1 MRLFSLTRSSVAE
14 STDRAS
20 AEKSRHRVYRGRQ
33 CTRLSGHNGYKRG
46 RRMKPL
52 TRRTFMRISAG
63 SVAAGAS
70 SKINLLKPVAL
81 WGAGRAVAPSDRVRF
96 ASIGT
101 GTRGCELLDA
111 SLAVPGV
118 ECVAVCDLY
127 DSRHQAAQEA
137 VKNQV
142 PATRNYKEI
151 LDRKDVD
158 AVIVAVPD
166 HQHRRVVVDACAAG
180 KDVYCEKPMS
190 HNVPDGFAIVAAV
203 AKGNRIMQVG
213 SQRVSSI
220 VYEKARELYAAG
232 DLGEVFLIEGSSNRN
247 SPSGA
252 WVYPIPPDASEQTID
267 WNAFLVGAPK
277 RPFDAARF
285 FRWRCFSDYGEGL
298 AGDLFVHLLSGIYF
312 VSGTNE
318 APQRAQSSGGLFRWK
333 GGRDFPDVIETLY
346 DYPKFRVILRCN
358 LNNAGGEPIKFHGTK
373 GTMEINGQTL
383 AFTPQDFS
391 PKPETYSTIGWP
403 ARLRKEYLAQWKA
416 EHPAPEPLDYQTNEA
431 MIFEAP
437 DGYSDVAA
445 HEARF
450 FNAVRTRKPTVENE
464 NFGNHAAIG
473 CHLANYA
480 YFKNKIATWDADAK
494 TIRG

>member
-1 MRLFSLTRSSVAE
+1 MNS
-14 STDRAS
+14 
-20 AEKSRHRVYRGRQ
+20 
-33 CTRLSGHNGYKRG
+33 
-46 RRMKPL
+46 L
-52 TRRTFMRISAG
+52 TRRTFMQISAG

-70 SKINLLKPVAL
+70 SKINLLEPAAL

-111 SLAVPGV
+111 SRAVPGV

-127 DSRHQAAQEA
+127 DSRHEAAQEA
-137 VKNQV
+137 VQKQV

-190 HNVPDGFAIVAAV
+190 HNVEDGFAMVDAV
-203 AKGNRIMQVG
+203 RKGNRIMQVG

-220 VYEKARELYAAG
+220 VYEKARELYASGA
-232 DLGEVFLIEGSSNRN
+232 LGEVFLIEGSSNRN

-267 WNAFLVGAPK
+267 WNAFLVGAPQ

-285 FRWRCFSDYGEGL
+285 FRWRCFADYGEGL
-298 AGDLFVHLLSGIYF
+298 AGDLFVHLLSGIHF
-312 VSGTNE
+312 VAGINE
-318 APQRAQSSGGLFRWK
+318 VPQRAQTTGGLFRWK
-333 GGRDFPDVIETLY
+333 DGRDFPDVIETVY
-346 DYPKFRVILRCN
+346 DYPNFRVSLYCN
-358 LNNAGGEPIKFHGTK
+358 LNNANQGGEPIKFQGTK
-373 GTMEINGQTL
+373 GTMELLNQMLT
-383 AFTPQDFS
+383 FTPQDIT
-391 PKPETYSTIGWP
+391 PKPETYSTKGWP
-403 ARLRKEYLAQWKA
+403 ARLRNAYLAKWAIENPQ
-416 EHPAPEPLDYQTNEA
+416 PAPLDYKTMVQSE
-431 MIFEAP
+431 IFTAP
-437 DGYSDVAA
+437 AGYSDVSA
-445 HEARF
+445 HQANF
-450 FNAVRTRKPTVENE
+450 FNSVRTRKAPVENE
-464 NFGNHAAIG
+464 VFGNHTAIG

-480 YFKNKIATWDADAK
+480 YFKKTIATWDADAK
-494 TIRG
+494 AIRG

>member
-1 MRLFSLTRSSVAE
+1 MHSI
-14 STDRAS
+14 
-20 AEKSRHRVYRGRQ
+20 
-33 CTRLSGHNGYKRG
+33 
-46 RRMKPL
+46 
-52 TRRTFMRISAG
+52 TRRDFMRIGAG
-63 SVAAGAS
+63 SAAAGAAV
-70 SKINLLKPVAL
+70 KMTLLEPAAL
-81 WGAGRAVAPSDRVRF
+81 WGAGREVAASDRIRF

-101 GTRGCELLDA
+101 GTRGCELLAA
-111 SLAVPGV
+111 SLDVPGI

-127 DSRHQAAQEA
+127 DSRHEAAQEA
-137 VKNQV
+137 VQKQV

-190 HNVPDGFAIVAAV
+190 HTVEDGFAMVDAARE
-203 AKGNRIMQVG
+203 GNRIVQIG

-220 VYEKARELYAAG
+220 VYEKARELYTAG
-232 DLGEVFLIEGSSNRN
+232 ALGDVFFIEGSSDRN
-247 SPSGA
+247 SASGA

-267 WNAFLVGAPK
+267 WNAFLVGAPQ

-312 VSGTNE
+312 ISGTNE

-333 GGRDFPDVIETLY
+333 DGRDFPDLIETLY
-346 DYPKFRVILRCN
+346 DYPKFRVVLRCN

-383 AFTPQDFS
+383 TFMPQDTA
-391 PKPETYSTIGWP
+391 PRPEGYSLKGWP
-403 ARLRKEYLAQWKA
+403 ERLRKQYLAQWAA
-416 EHPAPEPLDYQTNEA
+416 EHPQPGPFDYQVAEA
-431 MIFEAP
+431 ETFTAP
-437 DGYSDVAA
+437 QGYSDVSA
-445 HEARF
+445 HEANF
-450 FNAVRTRKPTVENE
+450 FDAVRTRKPTAENE
-464 NFGNHAAIG
+464 VFGNHAAIG

-480 YFKNKIATWDADAK
+480 YFKNTIATWDPVA
-494 TIRG
+494 R

>member
-1 MRLFSLTRSSVAE
+1 M
-14 STDRAS
+14 D
-20 AEKSRHRVYRGRQ
+20 
-33 CTRLSGHNGYKRG
+33 
-46 RRMKPL
+46 PL
-52 TRRTFMRISAG
+52 TRRDFMRIGTGSA
-63 SVAAGAS
+63 AAGAAV
-70 SKINLLKPVAL
+70 KLTLLEPVAL
-81 WGAGRAVAPSDRVRF
+81 WGAGRAVAPSDRIRF

-101 GTRGCELLDA
+101 GTRGCELLQA
-111 SLAVPGV
+111 SLAVPGI

-127 DSRHQAAQEA
+127 DSRHEAAQEA
-137 VKNQV
+137 VQKQV
-142 PATRNYKEI
+142 PATRNFNEI

-190 HNVPDGFAIVAAV
+190 HTVNDGFAMVEAV
-203 AKGNRIMQVG
+203 HGANRIMQVG

-220 VYEKARELYAAG
+220 VYEKARDLYASGALG
-232 DLGEVFLIEGSSNRN
+232 DVFFIEGSSDRN

-267 WNAFLVGAPK
+267 WNAFLEGAPK

-298 AGDLFVHLLSGIYF
+298 AGDLFVHLLSGIHF
-312 VSGTNE
+312 ISGTDE

-333 GGRDFPDVIETLY
+333 DGRDFPDLIETLY
-346 DYPKFRVILRCN
+346 DYPKFRVVLRCN

-383 AFTPQDFS
+383 TFIPQDIT
-391 PKPETYSTIGWP
+391 PRPEEYAMKGWP
-403 ARLRKEYLAQWKA
+403 ERLRKEYLAQWKA
-416 EHPAPEPLDYQTNEA
+416 EHPPAGPLNYQPVEAATFSAPQ
-431 MIFEAP
+431 
-437 DGYSDVAA
+437 GYSDVSA
-445 HEARF
+445 HQANF

-464 NFGNHAAIG
+464 VFGNHAAIG

-480 YFKNKIATWDADAK
+480 YFKNTIATWDGRAR
-494 TIRG
+494 TILG